1 MPSTAE
7 TLFARAREDTVARA
21 VVEATLTEIAY
32 HLTNLVIALDP
43 ERVALGG
50 GLMAAD
56 DLICRASATTWR
68 GSSRSP
74 RRLSRRASC
83 MRPR

>member
-1 MPSTAE
+1 VPSTAE

-43 ERVALGG
+43 ERVALERHS
-50 GLMAAD
+50 LNTLV
-56 DLICRASATTWR
+56 LITRA
-68 GSSRSP
+68 
-74 RRLSRRASC
+74 RRWFHRHLST
-83 MRPR
+83 PN